1 MAYDWM
7 RNVTQGYG
15 PTDEPL
21 DGAYNGAAHFNKG
34 IDYGVPTG
42 TAIDSNV
49 AGKVVAVS
57 NDPNHSSGWGKF
69 VWVQAADG
77 TIHQWG
83 HMDSV
88 NVKVGDSVAQGQVV
102 GTSGDTGK
110 STGPHVSYDVQKDGQ
125 YIDPS
130 PWVGGQA
137 ASGGQQM
144 TQPTGRNY
152 SDPDL
157 DSAYEQRKQAFLQA
171 QSAWIRA
178 GRPQDGDL
186 FNNYAET
193 MADIADFTD
202 QFGHP
207 KSTANDIDP
216 AQQEFENRIKAGDF
230 AGREA
235 DRAFQQWYN
244 KYVLA
249 RDMAEGENETAQAQ
263 SEQRAAAGAAR
274 AGMMD
279 ATAAPFQSPTEQLI
293 RPQKTVMNE
302 YLGKLGI
309 SDQPPA
315 PGGGIAL
322 PGAGGMPGAAPVN
335 PNEPT
340 SAIGDPTGAM
350 AGMSGGAPTNQ
361 AQGPGNPWDTRG
373 GTNSTISRFWQDN
386 PPEGV
391 QAPQAQAD
399 TRQGPTALDRFRSSV
414 TGGFAGQALGPLGM
428 LGGSAV
434 GAGGAKA
441 AGKKVKKWWQRA
453 FAEGGKNI
461 PGGPGYVGE
470 RGPEIMEVPG
480 FGSKIVGQGGP
491 EEVMIPEGANIMPLD
506 EAYMFHQ
513 IKGAAKQGR
522 AFDRAQQQQSAQARA
537 NDPQLR
543 EKVMASL
550 QKSLASKMAVNP
562 GPTPVFTDPSSDGWD
577 PWAPMRKITGIP
589 ASAEEYA
596 MQQQAAQKG
605 AKR

>member
-1 MAYDWM
+1 MSIWDAPI
-7 RNVTQGYG
+7 TQGYG

-21 DGAYNGAAHFNKG
+21 DGAYNGYAHFNKG
-34 IDYGVPTG
+34 IDLGAPVG
-42 TAIDSNV
+42 TPIDSNV
-49 AGKVVAVS
+49 SGKVVAVS

-88 NVKVGDSVAQGQVV
+88 NVKVGDTVAQGQVV

-130 PWVGGQA
+130 PWVGGTA

-144 TQPTGRNY
+144 TQPRGRNY

-157 DSAYEQRKQAFLQA
+157 DAAYEERKQALLAA

-178 GRPQDGDL
+178 GRPQDGAL
-186 FNNYAET
+186 FDAYDAAFND
-193 MADIADFTD
+193 MADFTD

-207 KSTANDIDP
+207 KATTNDVDP

-230 AGREA
+230 EGRQA
-235 DRAFQQWYN
+235 DRAFQQWYD

-249 RDMAEGENETAQAQ
+249 REMAKGENETAQAQ
-263 SEQRAAAGAAR
+263 SEQRAAAGVAR

-293 RPQKTVMNE
+293 RPQKIVMDE

-322 PGAGGMPGAAPVN
+322 PGSGGGIPSSAPVK
-335 PNEPT
+335 PNDPT

-350 AGMSGGAPTNQ
+350 AGMSGGTPTNQ
-361 AQGPGNPWDTRG
+361 AAPPGNPWNTRG
-373 GTNSTISRFWQDN
+373 GNATINRFWQDN
-386 PPEGV
+386 PPEGI
-391 QAPQAQAD
+391 QAPQAQVPSAGTD
-399 TRQGPTALDRFRSSV
+399 WNKLGNTAID
-414 TGGFAGQALGPLGM
+414 ALGLVSGRGLP
-428 LGGSAV
+428 
-434 GAGGAKA
+434 GAART
-441 AGKKVKKWWQRA
+441 AGKKVKKWWQRS
-453 FAEGGKNI
+453 FAEGGTNI

-506 EAYMFHQ
+506 EAYTFHQ

-522 AFDRAQQQQSAQARA
+522 AFDRAQQQQAAQARA

-543 EKVMASL
+543 AKVMASL
-550 QKSLASKMAVNP
+550 QKAMASKMAVNP
-562 GPTPVFTDPSSDGWD
+562 GPTPVFTDGPGDGWD
-577 PWAPMRKITGIP
+577 PWAPMRQITGIP